1 MPIFLKHFQETEK
14 EETLPN
20 SLFKARITLLSK
32 SDKDTTRKENYKPIF
47 LTNIDAK
54 IHNEIVANQS
64 NSLLKR
70 SYTEIKWNLSLG
82 CKNASIYANQR
93 VINHIN
99 RMRD

>member
-47 LTNIDAK
+47 LTNVDAK
-54 IHNEIVANQS
+54 IHSEIVANQS

-82 CKNASIYANQR
+82 CKNASIYANQC